1 MYNFVEFIFMKKI
14 KKLLIEQVFPILLT
28 FLTFLVLSTL
38 LYGLLLI
45 LDSLHL
51 GGPIILDF
59 RRREVLFGIIVYLK
73 TAIDFAIFIGNL
85 MHTNPGW
92 KKRIAIELGTA
103 IGNGLG
109 TFLILILWTV
119 FKAIPLLMIVM
130 IFIAAVILLRMAQE
144 SFEEFLK
151 QRQSFIKLKMPVS
164 LLQDQLNF
172 VNKIFRPILRFFVP
186 NLNLTKTKKL
196 SFVNLVVFSFTIPF
210 VLGLDDFA
218 GYIPLFTLIN
228 VFGFSIGILLGHMLL
243 TIGLFA
249 FPKKTVEIVKHPIVL
264 IGGGIAFIGLGIYG
278 FYESIV
284 ILLSILH

>member
-1 MYNFVEFIFMKKI
+1 MKKL
-14 KKLLIEQVFPILLT
+14 KKILIQQAFPILLT
-28 FLTFLVLSTL
+28 VLTFLILATL

-45 LDSLHL
+45 LDSFHL

-59 RRREVLFGIIVYLK
+59 RKREVLLGIIVYLK

-92 KKRIAIELGTA
+92 KKRIAIEFGTA

-109 TFLILILWTV
+109 TFLVLILWTI
-119 FKAIPLLMIVM
+119 FKTIPVLMIVM
-130 IFIAAVILLRMAQE
+130 IFLASVVLLRMAQE

-196 SFVNLVVFSFTIPF
+196 SFINLVVFSFTIPF

-218 GYIPLFTLIN
+218 GYIPLFTLVN
-228 VFGFSIGILLGHMLL
+228 VFGFSLGILLGHMLL

-249 FPKKTVEIVKHPIVL
+249 FPRKTVEVVKHPIVL
-264 IGGGIAFIGLGIYG
+264 IIGGVAFIGLGIYG
-278 FYESIV
+278 FYESIM
-284 ILLSILH
+284 ILLGMLH

>member
-1 MYNFVEFIFMKKI
+1 MVQNLFLMKKT
-14 KKLLIEQVFPILLT
+14 KKLLIEQAFPIFLT
-28 FLTFLVLSTL
+28 ILTFLVLATL

-45 LDSLHL
+45 LDSLHI

-59 RRREVLFGIIVYLK
+59 RRREVLFGIIIYLK

-109 TFLILILWTV
+109 TFLVLALWTV
-119 FKAIPLLMIVM
+119 FKAIPILMIIM
-130 IFIAAVILLRMAQE
+130 IFIASVVLLRMAQE

-196 SFVNLVVFSFTIPF
+196 SFANLVVFSFTIPF

-218 GYIPLFTLIN
+218 GYIPLFTLVN
-228 VFGFSIGILLGHMLL
+228 VFGFSLGILLGHMLL

-249 FPKKTVEIVKHPIVL
+249 FPKKTVEVVKHPIVL
-264 IGGGIAFIGLGIYG
+264 IIGGIAFIGLGVYG

-284 ILLSILH
+284 ILLG

>member
-1 MYNFVEFIFMKKI
+1 MKKL
-14 KKLLIEQVFPILLT
+14 KKLLIEQALPILLT
-28 FLTFLVLSTL
+28 VFTFLVLATL

-45 LDSLHL
+45 LDSLHF

-59 RRREVLFGIIVYLK
+59 RKREVLLGIIIYLK
-73 TAIDFAIFIGNL
+73 TAVDFAIFIGNL

-119 FKAIPLLMIVM
+119 FKAIPLLMVAM
-130 IFIAAVILLRMAQE
+130 IFIAAVVLLRMAQE

-151 QRQSFIKLKMPVS
+151 QKQSFIKLKMPVS

-186 NLNLTKTKKL
+186 DLNLTKSKKL
-196 SFVNLVVFSFTIPF
+196 LFANLVVFSFTIPF

-218 GYIPLFTLIN
+218 GYIPLFTLVN

-249 FPKKTVEIVKHPIVL
+249 FPRKTVEVVKHPIVL
-264 IGGGIAFIGLGIYG
+264 IIGGVAFIGLGVYG
-278 FYESIV
+278 FYESIM
-284 ILLSILH
+284 ILLGILH

>member
-1 MYNFVEFIFMKKI
+1 MKKI

>member
-1 MYNFVEFIFMKKI
+1 MKKT
-14 KKLLIEQVFPILLT
+14 KKILIEQAFPIFLT
-28 FLTFLVLSTL
+28 FLTFLVLATL

-45 LDSLHL
+45 LDSLHI
-51 GGPIILDF
+51 GGSIILDF

-119 FKAIPLLMIVM
+119 LKAIPLLMIVM

-196 SFVNLVVFSFTIPF
+196 SFANLVVFSFTIPF

-249 FPKKTVEIVKHPIVL
+249 FPKKTVEVVKHPIVL
-264 IGGGIAFIGLGIYG
+264 IGGGIAFIGLGLYG
-278 FYESIV
+278 FYESFN
-284 ILLSILH
+284 ILITTFFH